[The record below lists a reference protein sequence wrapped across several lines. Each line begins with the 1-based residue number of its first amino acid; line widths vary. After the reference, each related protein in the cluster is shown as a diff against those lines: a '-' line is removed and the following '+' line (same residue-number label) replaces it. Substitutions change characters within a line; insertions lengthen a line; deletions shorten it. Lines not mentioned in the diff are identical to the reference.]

1 MADYDFDAAVKTK
14 TIRVGGKDYTI
25 QEPSVDFVLRYTK
38 RAKDLENLDVEK
50 DTEAVLESIIE
61 TIRDAAK
68 IPVQE
73 LRKKPIS
80 VLMKIA
86 ETAYSGWDDV
96 SKNP

>member
-14 TIRVGGKDYTI
+14 TIKLGGKTYTVS
-25 QEPSVDFVLRYTK
+25 EPSVDLVLRYSKRTK
-38 RAKDLENLDVEK
+38 ELGGLDAER
-50 DTEAVLESIIE
+50 DTETILESIIE
-61 TIRDAAK
+61 TIRDAVK
-68 IPVQE
+68 IPTQE

-86 ETAYSGWDDV
+86 ETAYSGWDEP

>member
-14 TIRVGGKDYTI
+14 TIRVGGKDYTV
-25 QEPSVDFVLRYTK
+25 QEPSVDLVLKYSKRTK
-38 RAKDLENLDVEK
+38 ELGGLDAEK
-50 DTEAVLESIIE
+50 DTEAILESIIE
-61 TIRDAAK
+61 VIRDAVR
-68 IPVQE
+68 IPVHE

-86 ETAYSGWDDV
+86 ETAYSGWDEP